1 MKCKASMMTVV
12 LGIRPLKM
20 AYIDK
25 SNDSPVLAGGGGGN
39 VFIILLTHL
48 FLHTTYLAKS
58 FKFCINL
65 IYVYKYMVSI
75 ILHVCDI
82 ALFTFYSACL

>member
-1 MKCKASMMTVV
+1 MMAVV
-12 LGIRPLKM
+12 LGNRPPKM

-25 SNDSPVLAGGGGGN
+25 SNGSPCLGGGGGGH
-39 VFIILLTHL
+39 VCIILPTHL

-58 FKFCINL
+58 FKLYNL
-65 IYVYKYMVSI
+65 CVQIYGIHKKH
-75 ILHVCDI
+75 LHVCDI

>member
-1 MKCKASMMTVV
+1 MMTVV
-12 LGIRPLKM
+12 LGIRPPKM

-25 SNDSPVLAGGGGGN
+25 GNDSPVLVGGGGGN

>member
-1 MKCKASMMTVV
+1 M
-12 LGIRPLKM
+12 LGIRPPKM

-25 SNDSPVLAGGGGGN
+25 INGSPCFFFSGGGGN
-39 VFIILLTHL
+39 VCIILPTHL

-58 FKFCINL
+58 FKFCINFV
-65 IYVYKYMVSI
+65 YEYKYMVSI

>member
-1 MKCKASMMTVV
+1 MMTVV
-12 LGIRPLKM
+12 LGIRPPIM

-25 SNDSPVLAGGGGGN
+25 SNDSPVLGGGGGGGGN